1 MTNKIIKPKA
11 PIIGADGN
19 IFNLIGIA
27 NRSMRKAGIENSVI
41 TDMNNQVY
49 QSKSYDEALAI
60 ICDHVEPVSQEE
72 LEDIE
77 FSEQDME
84 F

>member
-1 MTNKIIKPKA
+1 MSNKTTKPKA

-27 NRSMRKAGIENSVI
+27 NRSMRKAGVENSVI
-41 TDMNNQVY
+41 SDMNNQVY
-49 QSKSYDEALAI
+49 QSKSYDEALSI
-60 ICDHVEPVSQEE
+60 ICEHVEPVSLEE
-72 LEDIE
+72 LEDID
-77 FSEQDME
+77 FDEQYMD